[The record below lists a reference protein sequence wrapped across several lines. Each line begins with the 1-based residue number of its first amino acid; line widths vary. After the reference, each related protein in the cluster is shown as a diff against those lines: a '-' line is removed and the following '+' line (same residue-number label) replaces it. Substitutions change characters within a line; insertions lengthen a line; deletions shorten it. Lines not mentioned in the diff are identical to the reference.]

1 MIKSVSVRIGKDYM
15 SVRQGPVAA
24 QRAEKGRLHKVLS
37 AGQEQQRLRAQ
48 ETSVKSAT
56 GGGPYFY
63 VGQGERGCK
72 GGVYCDGDGK
82 AVEDDGKKT
91 SGEIRRQQ
99 PPNEVLDYIRQ
110 VQDNPPRW
118 TGNGQLMLF
127 PRNFSNYDGTPF
139 KVAYAQYDIEQPAA
153 SQRGAAHATTLRAK
167 DGSSIGTVTS
177 LEGEKVPVTSLVV
190 QGYFVDGDGPA
201 LGIGYSMRIYLL
213 NGAGE
218 RLGTLFALGKRNI
231 EANDPD
237 KEDLDYYLFVDLTE
251 EWVVSAPPV
260 KTAPAPAAVNLTSP
274 AVWDEPLH
282 NAMEFCAYR
291 SLQLLASQFTR

>member
-1 MIKSVSVRIGKDYM
+1 MIKSVRVRIGQDYM

-24 QRAEKGRLHKVLS
+24 QPAERGRLHEVLS
-37 AGQEQQRLRAQ
+37 AGQEQKRLRALA
-48 ETSVKSAT
+48 TSVKSAT

-63 VGQGERGCK
+63 VGQ
-72 GGVYCDGDGK
+72 

-91 SGEIRRQQ
+91 SGEILRQQ

-110 VQDNPPRW
+110 VQENPPRW

-127 PRNFSNYDGTPF
+127 PRNFSNYDESPF

-251 EWVVSAPPV
+251 EWVVSTPPV